1 MFRQDNL
8 KPENA
13 YMQALAMPTRP
24 TRSRMPELA
33 ASLIVLG
40 CLAGVAALNM
50 NTSVQVGDES
60 IANIGLMDDRRI
72 FVMIAGFIVVVGVI
86 LYATGRIIAQ
96 RTAQNQIPIWNEQ
109 APRKY
114 AVDRTM
120 ESDQYQLYLVK
131 TYQIEKNNTLGKFV
145 VNERLF
151 ASCDDALRYAHFLD
165 VEAEE
170 NEEAKCEEEEDLEE
184 VWHEVTA
191 ERGHVKAGTRPDA
204 RKAPRTPAEETP
216 VEGVSAVVADWIARP
231 KSGVPHSV
239 VLQDL
244 QEAVERQDVTAGQ
257 FAAIRRQLLS

>member
-13 YMQALAMPTRP
+13 HIQALAMPTRP

-40 CLAGVAALNM
+40 CLGGIAALNM
-50 NTSVQVGDES
+50 STSAQFGDES
-60 IANIGLMDDRRI
+60 IANIGLMEDRRI

-96 RTAQNQIPIWNEQ
+96 RMAQNQIPIWNEQ
-109 APRKY
+109 APRKF

-120 ESDQYQLYLVK
+120 ESDQYQLYLVN

-145 VNERLF
+145 VNETLF
-151 ASCDDALRYAHFLD
+151 ASCDDALRYAHSLD

-170 NEEAKCEEEEDLEE
+170 NEEAKREEEENLDE
-184 VWHEVTA
+184 VWQKVTA
-191 ERGHVKAGTRPDA
+191 EGGLVEAANSPD
-204 RKAPRTPAEETP
+204 PRMAFHASNAEPP
-216 VEGVSAVVADWIARP
+216 VEEVSAVVADWIARP
-231 KSGVPHSV
+231 QSGVPHSV

-244 QEAVERQDVTAGQ
+244 QEAVERHAVTAGQ
-257 FAAIRRQLLS
+257 FLAIRRHLLS